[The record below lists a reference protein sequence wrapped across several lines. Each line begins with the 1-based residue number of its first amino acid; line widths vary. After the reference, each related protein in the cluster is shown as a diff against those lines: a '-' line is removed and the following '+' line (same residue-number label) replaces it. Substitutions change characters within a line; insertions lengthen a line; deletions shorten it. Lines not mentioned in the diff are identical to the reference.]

1 MCVNPFENEL
11 SLLKTIKSEVLNSK
25 NKRDALNKI
34 SGWILVLEMLENAMP
49 GQPPLEV
56 LPQQALAPST

>member
-1 MCVNPFENEL
+1 MCVNPFEKEL

-49 GQPPLEV
+49 CQPPLEV
-56 LPQQALAPST
+56 SPHPTPAPST

>member
-34 SGWILVLEMLENAMP
+34 SGWILVLETLENAMP
-49 GQPPLEV
+49 CQPQLEV
-56 LPQQALAPST
+56 SPLPAPAPLT